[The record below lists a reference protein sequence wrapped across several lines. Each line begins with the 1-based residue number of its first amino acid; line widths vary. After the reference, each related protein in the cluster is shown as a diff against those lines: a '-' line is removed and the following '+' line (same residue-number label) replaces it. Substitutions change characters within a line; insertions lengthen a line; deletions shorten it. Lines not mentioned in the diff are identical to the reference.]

1 MTGAPET
8 NVWGPGDEFLES
20 RNQLGTIQTVAIWIQ
35 CMNEFWISTMTI
47 SINVAWDVSSSP
59 NDRMFMFWY
68 VRGEEH
74 YNQIWRLEGVET
86 DGWNLWDVYHYEIV
100 AVHWASDGNAK
111 TEITMRYL
119 HSYWWQG
126 VYESPSQD

>member
-1 MTGAPET
+1 MGPRRRIFGVQESIRHDT
-8 NVWGPGDEFLES
+8 NRSHLDY
-20 RNQLGTIQTVAIWIQ
+20 
-35 CMNEFWISTMTI
+35 EFWISTMTI
-47 SINVAWDVSSSP
+47 FINVAWDVSSSP
-59 NDRMFMFWY
+59 NDRMFMFSY

-74 YNQIWRLEGVET
+74 YKQIWRLEGVET